1 MWAENGYKER
11 ATATTHKMATQTNAT
26 EQTLHNTLNG
36 QQLTTHTG
44 RHRRRNTNTPGPE
57 EHSAIRTLGTS
68 CSKQGEQQ
76 WAKET
81 VFIGGEY
88 CGKTVSGLKMVF
100 IGGEYWGTTVS
111 GLKMGNN
118 SQWAEDGF
126 YWWLKTDIREPLQ
139 LHTKC
144 QHTHRPTQ
152 KERADTLMS
161 AENGYKER
169 ATAITHKMATQKNA
183 TEQNP
188 T

>member
-11 ATATTHKMATQTNAT
+11 ATAITHKMATQTNAT

-44 RHRRRNTNTPGPE
+44 HHWCRNNNTPGLE

-76 WAKET
+76 WAKEM

-88 CGKTVSGLKMVF
+88 RGKTVSGLKTVF

-111 GLKMGNN
+111 GLGLT
-118 SQWAEDGF
+118 W
-126 YWWLKTDIREPLQ
+126 
-139 LHTKC
+139 
-144 QHTHRPTQ
+144 
-152 KERADTLMS
+152 
-161 AENGYKER
+161 
-169 ATAITHKMATQKNA
+169 
-183 TEQNP
+183 
-188 T
+188 

>member
-1 MWAENGYKER
+1 MDRTQDCHVRVSSVIALIMLNSCTTPIDQHKLFCLWVDALQYAENRYKER
-11 ATATTHKMATQTNAT
+11 AIAITHKMATQTNAT

-44 RHRRRNTNTPGPE
+44 RHWRRNTNTPGLE
-57 EHSAIRTLGTS
+57 EHSAIWTLGTS

-88 CGKTVSGLKMVF
+88 CGKTVSGLKTVF

-111 GLKMGNN
+111 GLKTV
-118 SQWAEDGF
+118 F
-126 YWWLKTDIREPLQ
+126 YWRLKTDIRREPPPL
-139 LHTKC
+139 
-144 QHTHRPTQ
+144 
-152 KERADTLMS
+152 
-161 AENGYKER
+161 
-169 ATAITHKMATQKNA
+169 HKMATQTN
-183 TEQNP
+183 T